1 MSMAKFRKVKNNRKN
16 SPTKG
21 MIYGRAVVN
30 SVVHTSA
37 IAKKITERCTVTE
50 PDILAVINALMTEI
64 SANIAEGNKVVLD
77 NFGSFKLGIR
87 TSPAVS
93 AKKFTQANIKAMYI
107 IYSPYSVMD
116 QGKRVKPMLSGIKM
130 EEMTEYNGI
139 EDENDGG
146 GTPGG
151 TPGGT
156 SGGTT
161 SGGTSG
167 GGSGKDNTGD
177 TSGGTDKDNPSGGNT
192 ESGGT
197 GKDNTGSGE
206 DGGRDNVDL

>member
-16 SPTKG
+16 SPTRG

-30 SVVHTSA
+30 RVVHTSA
-37 IAKKITERCTVTE
+37 IAKNITERCTVTE

-93 AKKFTQANIKAMYI
+93 AKKFTSANIKAMYI

-139 EDENDGG
+139 EDKENG
-146 GTPGG
+146 
-151 TPGGT
+151 GGT
-156 SGGTT
+156 SGGTD
-161 SGGTSG
+161 
-167 GGSGKDNTGD
+167 KDNTGN

-192 ESGGT
+192 PSGDT
-197 GKDNTGSGE
+197 GKDNTGDGE
-206 DGGRDNVDL
+206 GGGGDNVNF

>member
-16 SPTKG
+16 SPTRG

-30 SVVHTSA
+30 RVVHTSA

-64 SANIAEGNKVVLD
+64 SANISEGNKVVLD

-139 EDENDGG
+139 EDKENGG
-146 GTPGG
+146 G
-151 TPGGT
+151 
-156 SGGTT
+156 T

-167 GGSGKDNTGD
+167 GGTSGGTDKDNTGD
-177 TSGGTDKDNPSGGNT
+177 TSGKDNPSGGNT
-192 ESGGT
+192 PSGDT
-197 GKDNTGSGE
+197 GKDNTGDGE
-206 DGGRDNVDL
+206 DGGGDNVNF

>member
-16 SPTKG
+16 SPTRG

-30 SVVHTSA
+30 KVVHTRA

-64 SANIAEGNKVVLD
+64 SANIADGNKVVLD
-77 NFGSFKLGIR
+77 EFGSFKLGIR

-93 AKKFTQANIKAMYI
+93 AKKFTSANIKAMYI

-130 EEMTEYNGI
+130 EELTEYNGI
-139 EDENDGG
+139 EDKENG
-146 GTPGG
+146 
-151 TPGGT
+151 GGT
-156 SGGTT
+156 SGGT
-161 SGGTSG
+161 S
-167 GGSGKDNTGD
+167 GD
-177 TSGGTDKDNPSGGNT
+177 TSGGTDKDNTSGGNPP
-192 ESGGT
+192 SGDT
-197 GKDNTGSGE
+197 GKDNTGGGESG
-206 DGGRDNVDL
+206 GGGDNVNF

>member
-16 SPTKG
+16 SPTRG

-30 SVVHTSA
+30 RVVHTSA
-37 IAKKITERCTVTE
+37 IAKNITERCTVTE

-93 AKKFTQANIKAMYI
+93 AKKFTSANIKAMYI

-139 EDENDGG
+139 EDKENGG
-146 GTPGG
+146 GTSGGG
-151 TPGGT
+151 TSGGGT
-156 SGGTT
+156 SGGTD
-161 SGGTSG
+161 
-167 GGSGKDNTGD
+167 KDNTGD
-177 TSGGTDKDNPSGGNT
+177 TSGSTDKDNPSGGNT
-192 ESGGT
+192 PSGGT
-197 GKDNTGSGE
+197 GDGEGSG
-206 DGGRDNVDL
+206 GDNVNF

>member
-16 SPTKG
+16 SPTRG

-30 SVVHTSA
+30 RVVHTSA

-77 NFGSFKLGIR
+77 EFGSFKLGIR

-93 AKKFTQANIKAMYI
+93 AKKFTSANIKNMYV
-107 IYSPYSVMD
+107 IYSPYTVMD

-139 EDENDGG
+139 EDEENGG
-146 GTPGG
+146 GTTGG
-151 TPGGT
+151 E
-156 SGGTT
+156 T

-167 GGSGKDNTGD
+167 G
-177 TSGGTDKDNPSGGNT
+177 TSGDKTQTGGSGNT

-197 GKDNTGSGE
+197 GDGQGSGST
-206 DGGRDNVDL
+206 DVDL

>member
-16 SPTKG
+16 SPTRG

-30 SVVHTSA
+30 RVVHTSA
-37 IAKKITERCTVTE
+37 IAKNITERCTVTE

-93 AKKFTQANIKAMYI
+93 AKKFTSANIKAMYI

-139 EDENDGG
+139 EDKENG
-146 GTPGG
+146 
-151 TPGGT
+151 GGT
-156 SGGTT
+156 SGGTD
-161 SGGTSG
+161 
-167 GGSGKDNTGD
+167 KDNTGD
-177 TSGGTDKDNPSGGNT
+177 TSGGTDKDNPSGDNT
-192 ESGGT
+192 PSGGT
-197 GKDNTGSGE
+197 GKDNTGDGE
-206 DGGRDNVDL
+206 GGGDDNVSL

>member
-16 SPTKG
+16 SPTRG

-30 SVVHTSA
+30 RVVHTSA

-64 SANIAEGNKVVLD
+64 SANISEGNKVVLD

-139 EDENDGG
+139 EDKENG
-146 GTPGG
+146 
-151 TPGGT
+151 GGT
-156 SGGTT
+156 SGGT
-161 SGGTSG
+161 S
-167 GGSGKDNTGD
+167 GD
-177 TSGGTDKDNPSGGNT
+177 TSGGTDKDNPSGGNPP
-192 ESGGT
+192 SGDT
-197 GKDNTGSGE
+197 GKDNTGGGESGG
-206 DGGRDNVDL
+206 DDNVNL

>member
-16 SPTKG
+16 SPTRG

-30 SVVHTSA
+30 RVVHTSA

-77 NFGSFKLGIR
+77 EFGSFKLGIR

-93 AKKFTQANIKAMYI
+93 AKKFTSANIKAMYI

-139 EDENDGG
+139 EDKENGG
-146 GTPGG
+146 G
-151 TPGGT
+151 
-156 SGGTT
+156 T

-167 GGSGKDNTGD
+167 GGTSGGGTSGGTDKDNTGD
-177 TSGGTDKDNPSGGNT
+177 TSGGTDKDNPGGGNT
-192 ESGGT
+192 PSGDT
-197 GKDNTGSGE
+197 GKDNTGDGE
-206 DGGRDNVDL
+206 GGGGDNVNF

>member
-16 SPTKG
+16 SPTRG

-30 SVVHTSA
+30 RVVHTSA

-139 EDENDGG
+139 EDEENG
-146 GTPGG
+146 
-151 TPGGT
+151 GGT
-156 SGGTT
+156 SGGSSSGGT

-167 GGSGKDNTGD
+167 GGTDKDNTGD

-197 GKDNTGSGE
+197 GDGE
-206 DGGRDNVDL
+206 GGGGGDNVDF

>member
-30 SVVHTSA
+30 RVVHTSA

-77 NFGSFKLGIR
+77 EFGSFKLGIR
-87 TSPAVS
+87 TSPAVN
-93 AKKFTQANIKAMYI
+93 AKKFTSANIKNMYV
-107 IYSPYSVMD
+107 IYSPYTVMD

-139 EDENDGG
+139 EDEENGG
-146 GTPGG
+146 GTTG
-151 TPGGT
+151 GGT
-156 SGGTT
+156 SGGTSGET

-167 GGSGKDNTGD
+167 GTSGDNTQ
-177 TSGGTDKDNPSGGNT
+177 TGGSGNT

-197 GKDNTGSGE
+197 GDGQGSGST
-206 DGGRDNVDL
+206 DVDL

>member
-16 SPTKG
+16 SPTRG

-30 SVVHTSA
+30 KVVHTRA

-64 SANIAEGNKVVLD
+64 SANIADGNKVVLD
-77 NFGSFKLGIR
+77 EFGSFKLGIR
-87 TSPAVS
+87 TSPAVN
-93 AKKFTQANIKAMYI
+93 AKKFTSANIKNMYV
-107 IYSPYSVMD
+107 IYTPYTFMD
-116 QGKRVKPMLSGIKM
+116 HGKRVKPMLSGIKM

-139 EDENDGG
+139 EDEENGG
-146 GTPGG
+146 GTTG
-151 TPGGT
+151 GGT
-156 SGGTT
+156 SGGTSGDT

-167 GGSGKDNTGD
+167 GTSGDNTQ
-177 TSGGTDKDNPSGGNT
+177 TGGSGNT

-197 GKDNTGSGE
+197 GDGQGSGST
-206 DGGRDNVDL
+206 DVDL

>member
-16 SPTKG
+16 SPTRG

-30 SVVHTSA
+30 RVVHTSA
-37 IAKKITERCTVTE
+37 IAKNITERCTVTE

-93 AKKFTQANIKAMYI
+93 AKKFTSANIKAMYI

-139 EDENDGG
+139 EDKENG
-146 GTPGG
+146 
-151 TPGGT
+151 GGT
-156 SGGTT
+156 SGGT
-161 SGGTSG
+161 SGGGTSG

-177 TSGGTDKDNPSGGNT
+177 TSGGTGKDNPSGGNT
-192 ESGGT
+192 PSGDT
-197 GKDNTGSGE
+197 GKDNTGDGEGSG
-206 DGGRDNVDL
+206 GDNVNF

>member
-151 TPGGT
+151 T

-167 GGSGKDNTGD
+167 GGNNKDNTGD

-197 GKDNTGSGE
+197 GSGE
-206 DGGRDNVDL
+206 DGGSDNVDF

>member
-16 SPTKG
+16 SPTRG

-64 SANIAEGNKVVLD
+64 SANISEGNKVVLD

-139 EDENDGG
+139 EDKENG
-146 GTPGG
+146 
-151 TPGGT
+151 GGT
-156 SGGTT
+156 SGGTD
-161 SGGTSG
+161 
-167 GGSGKDNTGD
+167 KDNTGG

-192 ESGGT
+192 PSGDT
-197 GKDNTGSGE
+197 GKDNTGDGE
-206 DGGRDNVDL
+206 GGGGDNVNF

>member
-16 SPTKG
+16 SPTRG

-30 SVVHTSA
+30 RVVHTSA
-37 IAKKITERCTVTE
+37 IAKNITERCTVTE

-87 TSPAVS
+87 TSPAEN
-93 AKKFTQANIKAMYI
+93 AKKFTRANIKNMYV
-107 IYSPYSVMD
+107 IYTPYTVMD
-116 QGKRVKPMLSGIKM
+116 HGKRVKPMLSGIKM
-130 EEMTEYNGI
+130 EELTEYNGI
-139 EDENDGG
+139 EDEENGG
-146 GTPGG
+146 GTS
-151 TPGGT
+151 GGT

-161 SGGTSG
+161 GGGTSE

-197 GKDNTGSGE
+197 GKDNTGDGE
-206 DGGRDNVDL
+206 GGGDDNVSL

>member
-1 MSMAKFRKVKNNRKN
+1 MAKFRKVKNNRKN
-16 SPTKG
+16 SPTRG

-30 SVVHTSA
+30 RVVHTSA

-77 NFGSFKLGIR
+77 EFGSFKLGIR
-87 TSPAVS
+87 TSPAVN
-93 AKKFTQANIKAMYI
+93 AKKFTSANIKNMYV
-107 IYSPYSVMD
+107 IYSPYTVMD

-139 EDENDGG
+139 EDEENSG
-146 GTPGG
+146 GTTG
-151 TPGGT
+151 GGT
-156 SGGTT
+156 SGGTSGET

-167 GGSGKDNTGD
+167 GTSGDNTQ
-177 TSGGTDKDNPSGGNT
+177 TGGSGNT

-197 GKDNTGSGE
+197 GDGQGSGST
-206 DGGRDNVDL
+206 DVDL

>member
-1 MSMAKFRKVKNNRKN
+1 MAKFRKVKNNRKN
-16 SPTKG
+16 SPTRG

-30 SVVHTSA
+30 RVVHTSA

-64 SANIAEGNKVVLD
+64 SANISEGNKVVLD

-139 EDENDGG
+139 EDKENGG
-146 GTPGG
+146 G
-151 TPGGT
+151 
-156 SGGTT
+156 T

-167 GGSGKDNTGD
+167 GTDKDNIGD
-177 TSGGTDKDNPSGGNT
+177 TSGGTDKDNPSSGNT
-192 ESGGT
+192 PSGGT
-197 GKDNTGSGE
+197 GKDNTGDGE
-206 DGGRDNVDL
+206 GGGGDNVNF

>member
-1 MSMAKFRKVKNNRKN
+1 MAKFRKVKNNRKN
-16 SPTKG
+16 SPTRG

-30 SVVHTSA
+30 RVVHTSA
-37 IAKKITERCTVTE
+37 IAKNITERCTVTE

-93 AKKFTQANIKAMYI
+93 AKKFTSANIKAMYI

-139 EDENDGG
+139 EDKENGG
-146 GTPGG
+146 G
-151 TPGGT
+151 
-156 SGGTT
+156 T

-167 GGSGKDNTGD
+167 GGTSGGTSGGGTSGGTDKDNTGD

-192 ESGGT
+192 PSGGT
-197 GKDNTGSGE
+197 GDGE
-206 DGGRDNVDL
+206 GGGGDNVNF

>member
-16 SPTKG
+16 SPTRG

-30 SVVHTSA
+30 RVVHTSA

-64 SANIAEGNKVVLD
+64 SANISEGNKVVLD

-116 QGKRVKPMLSGIKM
+116 QGKRVK
-130 EEMTEYNGI
+130 TEYNGI
-139 EDENDGG
+139 EDKENGG
-146 GTPGG
+146 G
-151 TPGGT
+151 
-156 SGGTT
+156 T

-167 GGSGKDNTGD
+167 GGTSGGTDKDNTGD
-177 TSGGTDKDNPSGGNT
+177 TSGGTDKDNPGGGNT
-192 ESGGT
+192 PSGDT
-197 GKDNTGSGE
+197 GKDNTGDGE
-206 DGGRDNVDL
+206 GGGGDNVNF

>member
-16 SPTKG
+16 SPTRG

-30 SVVHTSA
+30 RVVHTSA

-64 SANIAEGNKVVLD
+64 SANISEGNKVVLD

-93 AKKFTQANIKAMYI
+93 AKKFTSANIKAMYI

-139 EDENDGG
+139 EDKENGG
-146 GTPGG
+146 G
-151 TPGGT
+151 
-156 SGGTT
+156 T

-167 GGSGKDNTGD
+167 GTDKDNTGG

-192 ESGGT
+192 PSGDT
-197 GKDNTGSGE
+197 GKDNTGDGE
-206 DGGRDNVDL
+206 GGGGDNVNF

>member
-1 MSMAKFRKVKNNRKN
+1 MAKFRKVKNNRKN
-16 SPTKG
+16 SPTRG

-30 SVVHTSA
+30 RVVHTSA

-64 SANIAEGNKVVLD
+64 SANISEGNKVVLD

-139 EDENDGG
+139 EDKENG
-146 GTPGG
+146 
-151 TPGGT
+151 GGT
-156 SGGTT
+156 SGGTD
-161 SGGTSG
+161 
-167 GGSGKDNTGD
+167 KDNTGD
-177 TSGGTDKDNPSGGNT
+177 TSGGTDKDNPSSGNT
-192 ESGGT
+192 PSGDT
-197 GKDNTGSGE
+197 GKDNTGDGE
-206 DGGRDNVDL
+206 GGGGDNVNF

>member
-30 SVVHTSA
+30 KVVHTRA

-64 SANIAEGNKVVLD
+64 SANIADGNKVVLD
-77 NFGSFKLGIR
+77 EFGSFKLGIR
-87 TSPAVS
+87 TSPAES
-93 AKKFTQANIKAMYI
+93 AKKFTSANIKNMYV
-107 IYSPYSVMD
+107 IYSPYTVMD

-130 EEMTEYNGI
+130 EELTEYNGI
-139 EDENDGG
+139 EDKENG
-146 GTPGG
+146 
-151 TPGGT
+151 GGT
-156 SGGTT
+156 SGGT
-161 SGGTSG
+161 SE

-192 ESGGT
+192 PSGGT
-197 GKDNTGSGE
+197 GKDNTGDGE
-206 DGGRDNVDL
+206 GGGDDNVSL

>member
-30 SVVHTSA
+30 RVVHTSA

-77 NFGSFKLGIR
+77 EFGSFKLGIR
-87 TSPAVS
+87 TSPAVN
-93 AKKFTQANIKAMYI
+93 AKKFTSANIKNMYV
-107 IYSPYSVMD
+107 IYTPYTFMD
-116 QGKRVKPMLSGIKM
+116 HGKRVKPMLSGIKM

-139 EDENDGG
+139 EDEENG
-146 GTPGG
+146 
-151 TPGGT
+151 GGT

-161 SGGTSG
+161 GGGTSGGTTGGGTSGGTSG
-167 GGSGKDNTGD
+167 DNTQTGGS
-177 TSGGTDKDNPSGGNT
+177 GNT

-197 GKDNTGSGE
+197 GDGQGGGST
-206 DGGRDNVDL
+206 DVDL

>member
-30 SVVHTSA
+30 RVVHTSA
-37 IAKKITERCTVTE
+37 IAKNITERCTVTE

-93 AKKFTQANIKAMYI
+93 AKKFTSANIKAMYI

-139 EDENDGG
+139 EDKENG
-146 GTPGG
+146 
-151 TPGGT
+151 GGT
-156 SGGTT
+156 SGGTSGGGT
-161 SGGTSG
+161 SGGTSE

-177 TSGGTDKDNPSGGNT
+177 TSGGTDKDNPSGSNT
-192 ESGGT
+192 PSGGT

-206 DGGRDNVDL
+206 GGGDDNVSL

>member
-30 SVVHTSA
+30 KVVHTRA

-64 SANIAEGNKVVLD
+64 SANIADGNKVVLD
-77 NFGSFKLGIR
+77 EFGSFKLGIR
-87 TSPAVS
+87 TSPAVN
-93 AKKFTQANIKAMYI
+93 AKKFTSANIKNMYV
-107 IYSPYSVMD
+107 IYTPYTFMD
-116 QGKRVKPMLSGIKM
+116 HGKRVKPMLSGIKM

-139 EDENDGG
+139 EDEENGG
-146 GTPGG
+146 GTTG
-151 TPGGT
+151 GGT
-156 SGGTT
+156 SGGTSGET

-167 GGSGKDNTGD
+167 E
-177 TSGGTDKDNPSGGNT
+177 TSGGTSGDNTQTGGSGNT

-197 GKDNTGSGE
+197 GDGQGSGST
-206 DGGRDNVDL
+206 DVDL

>member
-16 SPTKG
+16 SPTRG

-30 SVVHTSA
+30 RVVHTSA

-139 EDENDGG
+139 EDKENGG
-146 GTPGG
+146 G
-151 TPGGT
+151 
-156 SGGTT
+156 T

-167 GGSGKDNTGD
+167 GGTSGGTDKDNTGD
-177 TSGGTDKDNPSGGNT
+177 TSGKDNPSGGNT
-192 ESGGT
+192 PSGDT
-197 GKDNTGSGE
+197 GKDNTGDGE
-206 DGGRDNVDL
+206 GGGGDNVNF

>member
-16 SPTKG
+16 SPTRG

-30 SVVHTSA
+30 RVVHTSA

-77 NFGSFKLGIR
+77 EFGSFKLGIR

-93 AKKFTQANIKAMYI
+93 AKKFTSANIKNMYV

-139 EDENDGG
+139 EDEENAG
-146 GTPGG
+146 GTTG
-151 TPGGT
+151 GGT
-156 SGGTT
+156 SGGTSGET

-167 GGSGKDNTGD
+167 STSGDNTQTGGS
-177 TSGGTDKDNPSGGNT
+177 GNT

-197 GKDNTGSGE
+197 GDGQGSGST
-206 DGGRDNVDL
+206 DVDL

>member
-16 SPTKG
+16 SPTRG

-30 SVVHTSA
+30 RVVHTSA

-50 PDILAVINALMTEI
+50 PDILAVINAIMTEI
-64 SANIAEGNKVVLD
+64 SANISEGNKVVLD

-139 EDENDGG
+139 EDKENGG
-146 GTPGG
+146 G
-151 TPGGT
+151 
-156 SGGTT
+156 T

-167 GGSGKDNTGD
+167 GGTSGGTDKDNTGD
-177 TSGGTDKDNPSGGNT
+177 TSGKDNPSGGNT
-192 ESGGT
+192 PSGDT
-197 GKDNTGSGE
+197 GKDNTGDGE
-206 DGGRDNVDL
+206 DGGGDNVNF

>member
-16 SPTKG
+16 SPTRG

-30 SVVHTSA
+30 RVVHTSA

-64 SANIAEGNKVVLD
+64 SANISEGNKVVLD

-139 EDENDGG
+139 EDKENG
-146 GTPGG
+146 
-151 TPGGT
+151 GGT
-156 SGGTT
+156 SGGA

-167 GGSGKDNTGD
+167 GGTSGGTDKDNTGD
-177 TSGGTDKDNPSGGNT
+177 TSGGTDKDNPSSGNT
-192 ESGGT
+192 PSGGT
-197 GKDNTGSGE
+197 GKDNTGDGE
-206 DGGRDNVDL
+206 GGGGDNVNF

>member
-1 MSMAKFRKVKNNRKN
+1 MAKFRKVKNNRKN
-16 SPTKG
+16 SPTRG

-30 SVVHTSA
+30 RVVHTSA
-37 IAKKITERCTVTE
+37 IAKNITERCTVTE

-93 AKKFTQANIKAMYI
+93 AKKFTSANIKAMYI

-139 EDENDGG
+139 EDKENG
-146 GTPGG
+146 
-151 TPGGT
+151 GGT

-192 ESGGT
+192 SSGDT
-197 GKDNTGSGE
+197 GKDNTGDGEGSG
-206 DGGRDNVDL
+206 GDNVNF